1 MATFNEL
8 QSILGYDILNPMY
21 TALGGQ
27 GNPFYAENLE
37 GGPGT
42 YMGTKGAVAFNQF
55 DPSFFDP
62 YTFDFQQSGP
72 GNSGTLTA
80 FQDGNQVWQG
90 SQYDTPLSETLRDMA
105 MTAGAAF
112 GGLGLAGAGPLS
124 SLGSVGSS
132 LGTSSLAGESMG
144 LGIPDFGFGGGFG
157 FGGIGEVGGSGGGI
171 LDGITSYLSK
181 PENLLRVGGNLLSG
195 YMASDAAGDAARMQ
209 RNAGRESNALMKS
222 MYDQQRAD
230 QMPYMQAGYSALGQI
245 QNLLKS
251 PDAITQD
258 PSYQFG
264 LNQGTN
270 ALNRNAAATG
280 TMYSGQQG
288 KALQRYGQ
296 DYAGTK
302 LGEAY
307 NRLASIAGLGQ
318 VSTNQAGAQAG
329 QYGANVGNTLQ
340 QMGNAQAA
348 GTIGGSN
355 AWGKA
360 FGNLLQDQNDM
371 DAMKRWGWGFGG

>member
-21 TALGGQ
+21 SALGGQ
-27 GNPFYAENLE
+27 GNPFAIDYGE
-37 GGPGT
+37 GNPMFLGGDQAAAL
-42 YMGTKGAVAFNQF
+42 GF
-55 DPSFFDP
+55 DTSFFDP
-62 YTFDFQQSGP
+62 YTFEFQQSGP

-80 FQDGNQVWQG
+80 FKDGNQVWQG
-90 SQYDTPLSETLRDMA
+90 SQYDTPTSETLRDMA
-105 MTAGAAF
+105 LTAGAAF

-124 SLGSVGSS
+124 GLGSVGSS
-132 LGTSSLAGESMG
+132 LGGSSLVGDGMS
-144 LGIPDFGFGGGFG
+144 LGIPDFGMSGGFG
-157 FGGIGEVGGSGGGI
+157 FGGIGEVGGGGI
-171 LDGITSYLSK
+171 LGSLGDYLSK

-209 RNAGRESNALMKS
+209 RNAGRESNALMRE
-222 MYDQQRAD
+222 MYQQQRAD
-230 QMPYMQAGYSALGQI
+230 KMPYMQAGYSALGQI

-251 PDAITQD
+251 PDAITAD

-302 LGEAY
+302 LNEAY
-307 NRLASIAGLGQ
+307 NRLASIAGIGQ
-318 VSTNQAGAQAG
+318 QSTNQAGQDAG
-329 QYGANVGNTLQ
+329 NYGANVGNTLQ
-340 QMGNAQAA
+340 NMGNAGAA
-348 GTIGGSN
+348 GAIGQSN

-360 FGNLLQDQNDM
+360 FGNIINDQNDL